1 LPIYRESYVE
11 LKEGERKEKKK
22 EWLAEAKPKILHK
35 QAPPVKRTLTRMPK
49 ILHKQAPPVKR
60 TLTRMPKIL
69 HKQAPPVK
77 RTLTRMILTISRKGA
92 S

>member
-22 EWLAEAKPKILHK
+22 KEWLAEAKPKILHK
-35 QAPPVKRTLTRMPK
+35 QAPS
-49 ILHKQAPPVKR
+49 
-60 TLTRMPKIL
+60 
-69 HKQAPPVK
+69 VK

>member
-1 LPIYRESYVE
+1 MWNLRRER
-11 LKEGERKEKKK
+11 ERKKKK
-22 EWLAEAKPKILHK
+22 WLAEAK
-35 QAPPVKRTLTRMPK
+35 PK

>member
-1 LPIYRESYVE
+1 MWNLRRER
-11 LKEGERKEKKK
+11 ERKKKKK

-35 QAPPVKRTLTRMPK
+35 QAPS
-49 ILHKQAPPVKR
+49 
-60 TLTRMPKIL
+60 
-69 HKQAPPVK
+69 VK

>member
-11 LKEGERKEKKK
+11 LKEGERKGKKK

-35 QAPPVKRTLTRMPK
+35 QAPS
-49 ILHKQAPPVKR
+49 
-60 TLTRMPKIL
+60 
-69 HKQAPPVK
+69 VK